1 MLGLFNDLATGNP
14 IGLSAAVWTATMLA
28 LDLAD
33 RRTMWRDYWLEWVLA
48 GVLVFVSET
57 IEWRIA
63 ELMSAPIPFMTVL
76 PPLLISIFAFPI
88 VAWLVGRIDRWR
100 LGR

>member
-1 MLGLFNDLATGNP
+1 MNKETKLRARP
-14 IGLSAAVWTATMLA
+14 AAIILTPAA
-28 LDLAD
+28 EA
-33 RRTMWRDYWLEWVLA
+33 
-48 GVLVFVSET
+48 
-57 IEWRIA
+57 RIA
-63 ELMSAPIPFMTVL
+63 ELMSASIPFMTVL